1 MDNRSKGHAGQRRS
15 MSKGPVVRS
24 SKAVSGQEQKGPN
37 EGSLV
42 DVGDLLM

>member
-1 MDNRSKGHAGQRRS
+1 